1 MITTQNIQERL
12 KTAPYQRNEVAISLN
27 NDFIGEVKG
36 ILGLSYEEFN
46 FCTNQHS
53 EYFTI
58 SFEPKEFINFA
69 IKFGC
74 RIVKGVLLETYD
86 YKIDT
91 YTIYLTDFFGKSNRI
106 VVSVDSNGSGLFL
119 N

>member
-1 MITTQNIQERL
+1 MIATQERL
-12 KTAPYQRNEVAISLN
+12 KTAFYQRNEVTITLN
-27 NDFIGEVKG
+27 NDFIGEVREV
-36 ILGLSYEEFN
+36 LGLSYEEFN

-74 RIVKGVLLETYD
+74 RVVRDVLLETSD
-86 YKIDT
+86 YKINT

-106 VVSVDSNGSGLFL
+106 VASVDSNGSGLFL

>member
-1 MITTQNIQERL
+1 MIATQSIQEKL

-27 NDFIGEVKG
+27 NDFISEVREV
-36 ILGLSYEEFN
+36 LGLSYEEFN

-58 SFEPKEFINFA
+58 SFEPKEFINFG

-74 RIVKGVLLETYD
+74 RVVRDVLLETPD

-91 YTIYLTDFFGKSNRI
+91 YTIHITDFFGKSNRI
-106 VVSVDSNGSGLFL
+106 VASVDSNGSGLFL